1 MDSVTKNA
9 KAIFPYEEAVA
20 KTKEYFKGDEL
31 AASVW
36 INKYAMKDSFGNL
49 YECTPE
55 DMHRRLAAEFA
66 RIEKKY
72 PNPMS
77 EDEIFQLFDKFKYVI
92 PQGGPMSSIGNVQQI
107 ASLSNCFVIGHE
119 KPADSYGGI
128 MKIDEEAGPVDETT
142 RRCRTRSFPHKARRF
157 AGVKLGTYLYRG
169 RSVHGRYSI
178 PQGR

>member
-1 MDSVTKNA
+1 MMDSVEKNA
-9 KAIFPYEEAVA
+9 KAIFPYEEALA
-20 KTKEYFKGDEL
+20 KTKEYFNGDEL

-55 DMHRRLAAEFA
+55 DMHRRLAKEFA

-77 EDEIFQLFDKFKYVI
+77 EEEIFKLLDRFKYVV
-92 PQGGPMSSIGNVQQI
+92 PQGGPMSGIGNDYQI

-119 KPADSYGGI
+119 NPADSYGGI
-128 MKIDEEAGPVDETT
+128 LKIDEA
-142 RRCRTRSFPHKARRF
+142 
-157 AGVKLGTYLYRG
+157 
-169 RSVHGRYSI
+169 
-178 PQGR
+178 QGWCGS